1 MKHYFGSIVKL
12 LTIILLVGTI
22 YHQRVEINELKHKEL
37 GDNTTAPTIDSLQN
51 ELFIQ
56 HTIVDRYDITLER
69 LRETNPTAAEQFE
82 ELYRQS
88 E

>member
-22 YHQRVEINELKHKEL
+22 YHQRVEINELKHREL
-37 GDNTTAPTIDSLQN
+37 GDNTTTPTIDSLQN

-56 HTIVDRYDITLER
+56 HTIVDRYDIALEG

>member
-12 LTIILLVGTI
+12 LTIILLLGTI
-22 YHQRVEINELKHKEL
+22 YHQRAEINKLKHKEL
-37 GDNTTAPTIDSLQN
+37 GSGTTIPTIDSLQN
-51 ELFIQ
+51 ELFIE
-56 HTIVDRYDITLER
+56 HTTVDRYEITVER

-82 ELYRQS
+82 ELYSQS